1 MSNAKAVVLKIDSKI
16 KMIGQEDQ
24 DMELMTEGKFYIKEG
39 QFYFTYEES
48 ELSGMEGTRTL
59 LKLGE
64 ERVTMRRFGQN
75 DSELTFEAGIRYD
88 ALYKTPYGN
97 FDMEVVAS
105 KVDFQVDEEGNADIE
120 LIYEISIR
128 GLGENKTYM
137 KIKAKPAGVNS

>member
-1 MSNAKAVVLKIDSKI
+1 MSNSKAVVIKIDSKI
-16 KMIGQEDQ
+16 KMLGQEDQ

-39 QFYFTYEES
+39 QFYFMYEES

-64 ERVTMRRFGQN
+64 EKVTMRRFGQN

-120 LIYEISIR
+120 LVYEISIK
-128 GLGENKTYM
+128 GLGENKTFM
-137 KIKAKPAGVNS
+137 KINSKAAGVSS

>member
-1 MSNAKAVVLKIDSKI
+1 MSNSKAVVIKIDSKI
-16 KMIGQEDQ
+16 KMLGQEDQ

-39 QFYFTYEES
+39 QFYFMYEES
-48 ELSGMEGTRTL
+48 ELSGMDGTRTL
-59 LKLGE
+59 LKLGD

-105 KVDFQVDEEGNADIE
+105 KVDYQVDEEGNADIE
-120 LIYEISIR
+120 LIYEISIK

-137 KIKAKPAGVNS
+137 KINSKAAGVNS

>member
-16 KMIGQEDQ
+16 KMLGQEDQ

-39 QFYFTYEES
+39 QFYFMYEES
-48 ELSGMEGTRTL
+48 EMSGMEGTRTL
-59 LKLGE
+59 IKIGQE
-64 ERVTMRRFGQN
+64 KVTMRRYGQN

-105 KVDFQVDEEGNADIE
+105 KVVYQIDQEGNGDIE
-120 LIYEISIR
+120 LVYEISIK
-128 GLGENKTYM
+128 GLGENKTHM
-137 KIKAKPAGVNS
+137 RIKSKASGEHS